1 MSRCSVQEI
10 LLTYICYLWAKLW
23 QHLVYDPI
31 WKKEDP
37 QELLNYMIKDTHT
50 QHTHTHKHTTHTQ
63 TPHTHN
69 THTHTHT
76 HTHACTH
83 THVPQQLV
91 RRSLTSH
98 EPFRR
103 HLQLLYTLH
112 TFHGPWNCSE
122 KLNKKINIKHA
133 MNNNIYLTLRFASQ
147 ERGGR
152 GGEKVNMAPFCNTAG
167 NSL

>member
-1 MSRCSVQEI
+1 MSWCSVQEM

-31 WKKEDP
+31 WKKKKILKNKKITKLHD
-37 QELLNYMIKDTHT
+37 QGHTHT
-50 QHTHTHKHTTHTQ
+50 THTHTHKHTTHT
-63 TPHTHN
+63 
-69 THTHTHT
+69 HTHTHT
-76 HTHACTH
+76 HHTQTH
-83 THVPQQLV
+83 THTPQQLV

>member
-1 MSRCSVQEI
+1 MTQSEKKRSSR
-10 LLTYICYLWAKLW
+10 TRK
-23 QHLVYDPI
+23 
-31 WKKEDP
+31 
-37 QELLNYMIKDTHT
+37 LLNYMIKDAHT
-50 QHTHTHKHTTHTQ
+50 QHTHTHINTQHTHTHTTHTQ
-63 TPHTHN
+63 THMHT
-69 THTHTHT
+69 
-76 HTHACTH
+76 
-83 THVPQQLV
+83 PQQLV